1 MSEWE
6 TWSDGDDLLS
16 WKSLCLSELKPRFHY
31 DDTDSELSVQEVALP
46 TYVYPSVEEREMLST
61 SQWIYPTEKP
71 KQRLPVSLQTAQ
83 FIPAAIPSRPAKP
96 PSPVTTPEP
105 SLHFQSLKE
114 NLAVFPLQHI
124 QRQPDP
130 SEKLRLELQTAK
142 CASLEAKV
150 RELESR
156 DSDLQA
162 KVSSLEI
169 KLKAMTNRHHEA
181 IVSHQREIRIA
192 EEARSALESQL
203 QAKEARVV
211 ALEAEEDEQ
220 KKITALLEAKMDT
233 LQTQLAEK
241 DRSAQIDAQALAR
254 KDNEMQSLLAKLDKC
269 TKAEE
274 DLRETLKQKNAELD
288 RLRKEFTKAQFELSR
303 RKTEPPAPAVLPP
316 PPPLRDFMTTKQLP
330 VVSWSMET
338 PRAKSLSEL
347 GFTAPV
353 RKLDDVNSSTN
364 VRNLLSYQVQPLE
377 DSPAAI
383 RRVDTELSAPFAT
396 EKQTIQTDVLA
407 KRELEAQLL
416 QWHIQKAQLQAE
428 YAKLEQMGFRTI
440 EARRRKSEIETRL
453 DHADKHISHLKLRLK

>member
-16 WKSLCLSELKPRFHY
+16 WKSLCLSELKPRIHY
-31 DDTDSELSVQEVALP
+31 DDTESEWSVQEVALP

-61 SQWIYPTEKP
+61 SQWIYPTEIP

-83 FIPAAIPSRPAKP
+83 FIPAAIPSRPVKP
-96 PSPVTTPEP
+96 PSPVATPGP
-105 SLHFQSLKE
+105 SLHLESSTA

-124 QRQPDP
+124 QRQPGP

-142 CASLEAKV
+142 CASLKAKV

-169 KLKAMTNRHHEA
+169 KLKAMTDRHHEA
-181 IVSHQREIRIA
+181 IVSHQREMRIA
-192 EEARSALESQL
+192 EEARGALESQL
-203 QAKEARVV
+203 QVKEARVV

-220 KKITALLEAKMDT
+220 KKITALLEAKIDT

-241 DRSAQIDAQALAR
+241 GRSAQIDAQALAR
-254 KDNEMQSLLAKLDKC
+254 KDCEMQSLLAKLDKC

-274 DLRETLKQKNAELD
+274 DLRETLKQNNAELD

-303 RKTEPPAPAVLPP
+303 RKTEPPAPAMLPP
-316 PPPLRDFMTTKQLP
+316 PPPDFKQLP

-347 GFTAPV
+347 GFTASV
-353 RKLDDVNSSTN
+353 RKVDDVNSSAN

-377 DSPAAI
+377 DSPTAI

-440 EARRRKSEIETRL
+440 EARRRKSEIETSL